1 MASDY
6 NEEIK
11 ESSFPV
17 DFHGEPEPIDMYGVW
32 VKSGPRDPSLPQT
45 DPDPLQE
52 TETLPQTGMQPETG
66 EIPAEPDFAAENTE
80 VSAEDSL
87 AALDLPQDWEDTLSS
102 GQETGESVSGTAQE
116 EFREEPEAEPV
127 PVFEEPAEED
137 NRAGAAEITDEDV
150 SSLFL
155 SGDPVPAEEDFSALI
170 SGTEEPENQTLED
183 FTFEDVDFDE
193 IAVEPPVP
201 GPEAAE
207 APAGE
212 PAGRN
217 VEFTAIS
224 AEDDEEI
231 GEFPAED
238 FAPPAGE
245 AAAQQEPESVPV
257 AADSGTGDGETE
269 ETGPSAFP
277 DAFESSVPEP
287 AARPAEDS
295 GGPGLDDFTQTEGSL
310 PDIRFEE
317 TDVPAFPES
326 AAAPAGKTAA
336 QQEPEAASVAA
347 DSGTGAGE
355 TEEIDLSAFLDA
367 FESSVPEP
375 AARPAEDSGDLD
387 LDDFINAV
395 NESGGHTEKEKEKIF
410 DDIEPLDLDLEFDEE
425 FIAETEKKEAA
436 GAVSAH
442 SEYFDS
448 EFGVEFFDETAGDA
462 PRPPENTA
470 GSADSDFD
478 DFDAMFASIQDEAQP
493 EATPAETPA
502 AAGKSAPAEAEI
514 EAQPFVQQET
524 HTEADTENTSEFDD
538 FLQSLEDTP
547 SAPVQQHTGSTAGS
561 APGFVL
567 NVTEEDED
575 ETGSVPVQDQEE
587 DDGENISV
595 SLRSSG
601 TGGEPPAGPSP
612 GISFSPPAAHS
623 TADDDELD
631 RILAE
636 VSFDTAD
643 TATPETAPNAESVET
658 AESEPEAVAE
668 ADTETEIAANS
679 DFADILPAESG
690 ETAETEPE
698 FEPEAVADSDFA
710 GILPAESAETAEAEP
725 ETEAEPE
732 IAADSDFDGILPA
745 ETGEA
750 AEAGKTAESEPE
762 LEPEAVAEPEIAAD
776 SDFAGILP
784 AESVETAESGEAAET
799 DTEPEIAVDSDFASI
814 LPTEAEETAESGEAA
829 ETEPELEPE
838 AVAEAEIAAD
848 SDFTDILPA
857 ESAETAESEPETDA
871 EPEIAADSDFD
882 GILPAESVET
892 AESEP
897 EAVAEADTEPEIA
910 ADSDF
915 ASILPAEAE
924 ETAETET
931 EPEIAADSDFASILP
946 AESEPEAEAEPLAK
960 QEAVADSDF
969 AGILPA
975 ESEPE
980 AEAEPLAKQEAVAD
994 SDFAG
999 ILPAESGETAEAE
1012 TETAPNAESVET
1024 AESDAEPEI
1033 AADSDFAGILPA
1045 ETGETAE
1052 TETEPEAVAE
1062 AEETAESEPEAEA
1075 EPLAE
1080 QEAVADS
1087 DFTGILPAET
1097 EETAESE
1104 PEAEAEPLAEQE
1116 AVADS
1121 DFADILPAE
1130 SAETA
1135 EAETETEPELEPEAV
1150 AEAEIAA
1157 DSDFAGILP
1166 AEAEETAES
1175 EPEAVAEAEAVQNGK
1190 EEKPVDFPAGQEYT
1204 DASAEEKDILFD
1216 DLSALEHD
1224 LRHGGAENTDKIHEE
1239 EMNEKSN
1246 EILLTIAAE
1255 LSSIKQELANL
1266 KFGMVPAG
1274 AAPSEQSAEDIPPSS
1289 VPDETA
1295 NAAAQ
1300 PAPEEPAEAEAETVK
1315 NTGEA
1320 QDFPD
1325 IEISHITNIDED
1337 DDTAYLSGA
1346 GEEADLDNVAIEDE
1360 PDLEI
1365 LDLDKEKLEEP
1376 ELSDFS
1382 VEIGDI
1388 GISGTEFTESAEETA
1403 DGLFAEPQTEAE
1415 TASVAGTE
1423 TGLPAAENDNGDIPV
1438 LSLVDETEAGTFEDL
1453 DFRPME
1459 DSMEDQPEAEP
1470 VMEIPDIQTP
1480 EIPEEIFAQQEEEPA
1495 AAISGIPDSAGQED
1509 EPEIPEELSAADPAA
1524 SGDGNAAAEIPET
1537 ETEGENPPVQPAAEI
1552 KPEAAVQNTEGE
1564 ISGGEAKDAEAKTET
1579 LPSDLKEEIKSVL
1592 SYMDQLLENLPEEKI
1607 EEFARSKHFEVY
1619 KKLFEDLGIS

>member
-66 EIPAEPDFAAENTE
+66 EIPAKPDFAAENTE

-87 AALDLPQDWEDTLSS
+87 AALDLPQDWEDTFSS

-127 PVFEEPAEED
+127 PVFDEPAEED

-224 AEDDEEI
+224 AEDGEEI

-245 AAAQQEPESVPV
+245 AAAQQEPESAPV

-336 QQEPEAASVAA
+336 QQEPESAPVAA

-612 GISFSPPAAHS
+612 GISFSAPAAHS

-668 ADTETEIAANS
+668 AEIAADSDFADILPAEAGETAESEPEPLAEPEIAADSDFTDILPAESAETAEIETEPEAEAEPEIAADSDFADILPAESEPELEPEIAVDSDFTGILPAETEETAESEPEAEAEAVADSDFADILPAESAETAEAEAETEPELEPETVADS

-690 ETAETEPE
+690 ETAE
-698 FEPEAVADSDFA
+698 S
-710 GILPAESAETAEAEP
+710 
-725 ETEAEPE
+725 
-732 IAADSDFDGILPA
+732 
-745 ETGEA
+745 
-750 AEAGKTAESEPE
+750 
-762 LEPEAVAEPEIAAD
+762 EPEAVAEPEIAAD

-784 AESVETAESGEAAET
+784 AES
-799 DTEPEIAVDSDFASI
+799 
-814 LPTEAEETAESGEAA
+814 
-829 ETEPELEPE
+829 
-838 AVAEAEIAAD
+838 
-848 SDFTDILPA
+848 
-857 ESAETAESEPETDA
+857 AETAEIET
-871 EPEIAADSDFD
+871 
-882 GILPAESVET
+882 
-892 AESEP
+892 
-897 EAVAEADTEPEIA
+897 
-910 ADSDF
+910 
-915 ASILPAEAE
+915 
-924 ETAETET
+924 
-931 EPEIAADSDFASILP
+931 
-946 AESEPEAEAEPLAK
+946 EPEAEAEPEIA
-960 QEAVADSDF
+960 
-969 AGILPA
+969 
-975 ESEPE
+975 
-980 AEAEPLAKQEAVAD
+980 AD

-999 ILPAESGETAEAE
+999 ILPAESGETAEEAE
-1012 TETAPNAESVET
+1012 PETAPNAESVET
-1024 AESDAEPEI
+1024 AETETEPEAVAEAGETAEAETEPEI
-1033 AADSDFAGILPA
+1033 AADSDFAGILP
-1045 ETGETAE
+1045 
-1052 TETEPEAVAE
+1052 
-1062 AEETAESEPEAEA
+1062 
-1075 EPLAE
+1075 
-1080 QEAVADS
+1080 
-1087 DFTGILPAET
+1087 
-1097 EETAESE
+1097 AESE

-1130 SAETA
+1130 SADSDFADILPAESAETA
-1135 EAETETEPELEPEAV
+1135 EAETETETEPELEPEA
-1150 AEAEIAA
+1150 
-1157 DSDFAGILP
+1157 G
-1166 AEAEETAES
+1166 
-1175 EPEAVAEAEAVQNGK
+1175 AEAEAVQNGK

-1274 AAPSEQSAEDIPPSS
+1274 AALSEQSAEDIPPSS
-1289 VPDETA
+1289 VPDKTA

-1388 GISGTEFTESAEETA
+1388 GISGTEFTESAEEPA
-1403 DGLFAEPQTEAE
+1403 DGQFFAEPQTEAE

-1423 TGLPAAENDNGDIPV
+1423 TGLPAAENDSGDIPE

-1495 AAISGIPDSAGQED
+1495 AAISGIPDSAEQED

>member
-87 AALDLPQDWEDTLSS
+87 AVLDLPQDWEDTFSS

-127 PVFEEPAEED
+127 PVFDEPAEED

-224 AEDDEEI
+224 AEDGEEI

-245 AAAQQEPESVPV
+245 AAAQQEPESAPV

-269 ETGPSAFP
+269 ETGPSAFL

-326 AAAPAGKTAA
+326 AAAPAGETAA

-448 EFGVEFFDETAGDA
+448 EFGVEFFDETAEDS

-595 SLRSSG
+595 SLRSIG

-612 GISFSPPAAHS
+612 GISFSAPAAHS

-658 AESEPEAVAE
+658 AESDAEP
-668 ADTETEIAANS
+668 EIAADSDFASILPAEAGETAESEPEPLAEPEIAADS
-679 DFADILPAESG
+679 DFADILPAETV
-690 ETAETEPE
+690 ETAETET
-698 FEPEAVADSDFA
+698 EPELEPETVADSDFA
-710 GILPAESAETAEAEP
+710 DILPAETGETAESEP

-732 IAADSDFDGILPA
+732 IAADSDFADILPAESAETAETETEPELELEAGVDSDFTDILPA

-762 LEPEAVAEPEIAAD
+762 LEPE
-776 SDFAGILP
+776 
-784 AESVETAESGEAAET
+784 
-799 DTEPEIAVDSDFASI
+799 IAV
-814 LPTEAEETAESGEAA
+814 
-829 ETEPELEPE
+829 
-838 AVAEAEIAAD
+838 
-848 SDFTDILPA
+848 
-857 ESAETAESEPETDA
+857 
-871 EPEIAADSDFD
+871 
-882 GILPAESVET
+882 
-892 AESEP
+892 
-897 EAVAEADTEPEIA
+897 
-910 ADSDF
+910 
-915 ASILPAEAE
+915 
-924 ETAETET
+924 
-931 EPEIAADSDFASILP
+931 
-946 AESEPEAEAEPLAK
+946 
-960 QEAVADSDF
+960 
-969 AGILPA
+969 
-975 ESEPE
+975 
-980 AEAEPLAKQEAVAD
+980 
-994 SDFAG
+994 
-999 ILPAESGETAEAE
+999 
-1012 TETAPNAESVET
+1012 
-1024 AESDAEPEI
+1024 
-1033 AADSDFAGILPA
+1033 
-1045 ETGETAE
+1045 
-1052 TETEPEAVAE
+1052 
-1062 AEETAESEPEAEA
+1062 
-1075 EPLAE
+1075 
-1080 QEAVADS
+1080 DS

-1104 PEAEAEPLAEQE
+1104 PE
-1116 AVADS
+1116 
-1121 DFADILPAE
+1121 F
-1130 SAETA
+1130 
-1135 EAETETEPELEPEAV
+1135 EPEAV
-1150 AEAEIAA
+1150 A

-1166 AEAEETAES
+1166 AETGETAEIETEPELEPEAGAEAGETAES
-1175 EPEAVAEAEAVQNGK
+1175 EPEAGADSDFDGILPAESEPEAVAEAEAEPEAVAEAEAVQNGK

-1289 VPDETA
+1289 VPDETSS
-1295 NAAAQ
+1295 AAAQ

-1403 DGLFAEPQTEAE
+1403 NGLFAEPQTEAE

-1423 TGLPAAENDNGDIPV
+1423 TGLPAAENDNGDIPE

-1509 EPEIPEELSAADPAA
+1509 EPEIPEELSAAYPAA

>member
-116 EFREEPEAEPV
+116 EFREEPETEPV

-137 NRAGAAEITDEDV
+137 NRTGAAEITDEDV

-217 VEFTAIS
+217 VEFTAIF
-224 AEDDEEI
+224 AEDGEEI

-245 AAAQQEPESVPV
+245 AAAQQEPEAASV

-336 QQEPEAASVAA
+336 QQEPEVASVAA

-493 EATPAETPA
+493 EATPAEPPA

-561 APGFVL
+561 ASGFVL

-612 GISFSPPAAHS
+612 GISFSAPAAHS

-643 TATPETAPNAESVET
+643 TATPETAPNAE
-658 AESEPEAVAE
+658 A
-668 ADTETEIAANS
+668 
-679 DFADILPAESG
+679 G
-690 ETAETEPE
+690 E
-698 FEPEAVADSDFA
+698 
-710 GILPAESAETAEAEP
+710 
-725 ETEAEPE
+725 
-732 IAADSDFDGILPA
+732 
-745 ETGEA
+745 
-750 AEAGKTAESEPE
+750 TAESEPE
-762 LEPEAVAEPEIAAD
+762 LEP
-776 SDFAGILP
+776 
-784 AESVETAESGEAAET
+784 
-799 DTEPEIAVDSDFASI
+799 
-814 LPTEAEETAESGEAA
+814 
-829 ETEPELEPE
+829 
-838 AVAEAEIAAD
+838 EIAAD

-857 ESAETAESEPETDA
+857 ETAPNAESGET
-871 EPEIAADSDFD
+871 
-882 GILPAESVET
+882 
-892 AESEP
+892 
-897 EAVAEADTEPEIA
+897 
-910 ADSDF
+910 
-915 ASILPAEAE
+915 AEAE
-924 ETAETET
+924 ETAEEA
-931 EPEIAADSDFASILP
+931 EPEIAVDSDFAGILP
-946 AESEPEAEAEPLAK
+946 AETEETAEAETGLELEPEIA
-960 QEAVADSDF
+960 ADSDF

-980 AEAEPLAKQEAVAD
+980 AEAEPLAEPEIAVD

-999 ILPAESGETAEAE
+999 ILPAETGETAESEPEAE
-1012 TETAPNAESVET
+1012 AEPL
-1024 AESDAEPEI
+1024 AEPEI

-1045 ETGETAE
+1045 ETG
-1052 TETEPEAVAE
+1052 
-1062 AEETAESEPEAEA
+1062 
-1075 EPLAE
+1075 
-1080 QEAVADS
+1080 
-1087 DFTGILPAET
+1087 
-1097 EETAESE
+1097 ETAESE

-1150 AEAEIAA
+1150 ADSDFDGILPAEAGETAESAETAESETEPEIAA
-1157 DSDFAGILP
+1157 DSDFDGILPAESEPEAEAEPLAEPEAVADSDFTGILPAESAETAEEAEPELEPEIAVDSDFDGILP
-1166 AEAEETAES
+1166 AEAGETAETETEPELEPEAVADS
-1175 EPEAVAEAEAVQNGK
+1175 DFADILPVESEPEAEAEPLAEPEAVAEAEAIQNGK

-1320 QDFPD
+1320 QDFRD

-1423 TGLPAAENDNGDIPV
+1423 TGLPAAENDNGDIPE

-1495 AAISGIPDSAGQED
+1495 AAISGIPDSAEQED

>member
-87 AALDLPQDWEDTLSS
+87 AALDLPQDWEDTFSS

-127 PVFEEPAEED
+127 PVFDEPAEED

-217 VEFTAIS
+217 VEFTAIF
-224 AEDDEEI
+224 AEDGEEI

-245 AAAQQEPESVPV
+245 TAAQQEPEAASV
-257 AADSGTGDGETE
+257 AADSGTGAGETE

-561 APGFVL
+561 ASGFVL

-612 GISFSPPAAHS
+612 GISFSAPAAHS

-643 TATPETAPNAESVET
+643 TATPETAPNAEAGET

-668 ADTETEIAANS
+668 SEIA
-679 DFADILPAESG
+679 
-690 ETAETEPE
+690 
-698 FEPEAVADSDFA
+698 
-710 GILPAESAETAEAEP
+710 
-725 ETEAEPE
+725 
-732 IAADSDFDGILPA
+732 
-745 ETGEA
+745 
-750 AEAGKTAESEPE
+750 
-762 LEPEAVAEPEIAAD
+762 
-776 SDFAGILP
+776 
-784 AESVETAESGEAAET
+784 
-799 DTEPEIAVDSDFASI
+799 
-814 LPTEAEETAESGEAA
+814 
-829 ETEPELEPE
+829 
-838 AVAEAEIAAD
+838 
-848 SDFTDILPA
+848 
-857 ESAETAESEPETDA
+857 
-871 EPEIAADSDFD
+871 
-882 GILPAESVET
+882 
-892 AESEP
+892 
-897 EAVAEADTEPEIA
+897 
-910 ADSDF
+910 
-915 ASILPAEAE
+915 
-924 ETAETET
+924 
-931 EPEIAADSDFASILP
+931 
-946 AESEPEAEAEPLAK
+946 
-960 QEAVADSDF
+960 
-969 AGILPA
+969 
-975 ESEPE
+975 
-980 AEAEPLAKQEAVAD
+980 AD

-999 ILPAESGETAEAE
+999 ILPAESGETAESEPELEPEAVADSDF
-1012 TETAPNAESVET
+1012 TGILPAESAET
-1024 AESDAEPEI
+1024 AEIETEPEAEAEPLAEPEI
-1033 AADSDFAGILPA
+1033 AVDSDFADILPAESVEDAEEAEPELEPEAVAETETEPEIAVDSDFAGILPA
-1045 ETGETAE
+1045 ETG
-1052 TETEPEAVAE
+1052 
-1062 AEETAESEPEAEA
+1062 ETAESEPEAEA

-1080 QEAVADS
+1080 QEAVADN

-1097 EETAESE
+1097 GETAETAPNAEAGETAEEAEPETAPNAEAGETAESE
-1104 PEAEAEPLAEQE
+1104 PEAEAEPE

-1130 SAETA
+1130 SAEAA
-1135 EAETETEPELEPEAV
+1135 ESGEAAETDTEPELEPEAV
-1150 AEAEIAA
+1150 AEAEAI
-1157 DSDFAGILP
+1157 
-1166 AEAEETAES
+1166 
-1175 EPEAVAEAEAVQNGK
+1175 QNGK

-1274 AAPSEQSAEDIPPSS
+1274 AALSQQSAEDIPPAS

-1320 QDFPD
+1320 QDFRD
-1325 IEISHITNIDED
+1325 IEITHITNIDED

-1403 DGLFAEPQTEAE
+1403 DGQFFAEPQTEAE

-1423 TGLPAAENDNGDIPV
+1423 TGLPAAENDNGDIPE

-1495 AAISGIPDSAGQED
+1495 AAISGIPDSAEQED

>member
-87 AALDLPQDWEDTLSS
+87 AALDLPQDWEDTFSS

-127 PVFEEPAEED
+127 PVFDEPAEED

-224 AEDDEEI
+224 AEDGEEI

-245 AAAQQEPESVPV
+245 A
-257 AADSGTGDGETE
+257 
-269 ETGPSAFP
+269 
-277 DAFESSVPEP
+277 
-287 AARPAEDS
+287 
-295 GGPGLDDFTQTEGSL
+295 
-310 PDIRFEE
+310 
-317 TDVPAFPES
+317 
-326 AAAPAGKTAA
+326 AA

-547 SAPVQQHTGSTAGS
+547 SAPVHQHTGSTAGS

-612 GISFSPPAAHS
+612 GISFSAPAVHS

-643 TATPETAPNAESVET
+643 TATPETAPNAETGET

-668 ADTETEIAANS
+668 AEIAADS
-679 DFADILPAESG
+679 DFADILPAEAG
-690 ETAETEPE
+690 ETAESEPEPLAEPEIAADSDFTGILPAESAETAEAETETEPE
-698 FEPEAVADSDFA
+698 LEPEIAVDSDFADILPAEAEETAEEAEPLAEPEAVADSDFA
-710 GILPAESAETAEAEP
+710 GILPAEAGETAEAE
-725 ETEAEPE
+725 TEPE
-732 IAADSDFDGILPA
+732 LKPEAVADSDF
-745 ETGEA
+745 T
-750 AEAGKTAESEPE
+750 
-762 LEPEAVAEPEIAAD
+762 
-776 SDFAGILP
+776 GILP
-784 AESVETAESGEAAET
+784 AESVETAESEPLA
-799 DTEPEIAVDSDFASI
+799 EPEIAVDSDFAGI
-814 LPTEAEETAESGEAA
+814 LPAEAGETAET
-829 ETEPELEPE
+829 ETEPELELE
-838 AVAEAEIAAD
+838 AGAD
-848 SDFTDILPA
+848 SDF
-857 ESAETAESEPETDA
+857 
-871 EPEIAADSDFD
+871 AD
-882 GILPAESVET
+882 ILPAESVET

-897 EAVAEADTEPEIA
+897 EAGAEA
-910 ADSDF
+910 
-915 ASILPAEAE
+915 
-924 ETAETET
+924 
-931 EPEIAADSDFASILP
+931 
-946 AESEPEAEAEPLAK
+946 
-960 QEAVADSDF
+960 
-969 AGILPA
+969 G
-975 ESEPE
+975 
-980 AEAEPLAKQEAVAD
+980 
-994 SDFAG
+994 
-999 ILPAESGETAEAE
+999 
-1012 TETAPNAESVET
+1012 
-1024 AESDAEPEI
+1024 
-1033 AADSDFAGILPA
+1033 
-1045 ETGETAE
+1045 
-1052 TETEPEAVAE
+1052 
-1062 AEETAESEPEAEA
+1062 ETAESEPEAEA

-1087 DFTGILPAET
+1087 DFTGILPADSGEA
-1097 EETAESE
+1097 AESD
-1104 PEAEAEPLAEQE
+1104 A
-1116 AVADS
+1116 
-1121 DFADILPAE
+1121 
-1130 SAETA
+1130 
-1135 EAETETEPELEPEAV
+1135 EPELEPEAV
-1150 AEAEIAA
+1150 ADSDFTGILPAESGETAEEAEPETAPNA
-1157 DSDFAGILP
+1157 ESVETAESEPEAVAEAETAEDSDFAGILP
-1166 AEAEETAES
+1166 AETGETAESEPEAVAEAEETAETGETAES
-1175 EPEAVAEAEAVQNGK
+1175 EPEAVAEAEAIQNGK

-1274 AAPSEQSAEDIPPSS
+1274 AALSEQPAEDIPPSS
-1289 VPDETA
+1289 VPDKTA

-1388 GISGTEFTESAEETA
+1388 GISGTEFTESAEEPA
-1403 DGLFAEPQTEAE
+1403 DGQFFAEPQTEAE

-1423 TGLPAAENDNGDIPV
+1423 TGLPAAENDNGDIPE

-1495 AAISGIPDSAGQED
+1495 AAISGIPDSAEQED

>member
-66 EIPAEPDFAAENTE
+66 E
-80 VSAEDSL
+80 
-87 AALDLPQDWEDTLSS
+87 
-102 GQETGESVSGTAQE
+102 SVSGTAQE
-116 EFREEPEAEPV
+116 EFREEPETEPV

-137 NRAGAAEITDEDV
+137 NRTGAAEITDEDV

-217 VEFTAIS
+217 VEFTAIF
-224 AEDDEEI
+224 AEDGEEI

-245 AAAQQEPESVPV
+245 AAAQQEPEAASV

-561 APGFVL
+561 ASGFVL

-612 GISFSPPAAHS
+612 GISFSAPTAHS

-643 TATPETAPNAESVET
+643 TADTADTTTPETAPNAESVET
-658 AESEPEAVAE
+658 AESEPEP
-668 ADTETEIAANS
+668 
-679 DFADILPAESG
+679 L
-690 ETAETEPE
+690 
-698 FEPEAVADSDFA
+698 
-710 GILPAESAETAEAEP
+710 
-725 ETEAEPE
+725 AEPE
-732 IAADSDFDGILPA
+732 IAADSDFTDILPA

-762 LEPEAVAEPEIAAD
+762 L
-776 SDFAGILP
+776 
-784 AESVETAESGEAAET
+784 
-799 DTEPEIAVDSDFASI
+799 
-814 LPTEAEETAESGEAA
+814 
-829 ETEPELEPE
+829 
-838 AVAEAEIAAD
+838 
-848 SDFTDILPA
+848 
-857 ESAETAESEPETDA
+857 

-897 EAVAEADTEPEIA
+897 EAVAE
-910 ADSDF
+910 
-915 ASILPAEAE
+915 
-924 ETAETET
+924 
-931 EPEIAADSDFASILP
+931 
-946 AESEPEAEAEPLAK
+946 
-960 QEAVADSDF
+960 
-969 AGILPA
+969 
-975 ESEPE
+975 
-980 AEAEPLAKQEAVAD
+980 
-994 SDFAG
+994 
-999 ILPAESGETAEAE
+999 
-1012 TETAPNAESVET
+1012 
-1024 AESDAEPEI
+1024 PEI

-1045 ETGETAE
+1045 ESAETAE
-1052 TETEPEAVAE
+1052 SEPEIAVDSDFADILPAE
-1062 AEETAESEPEAEA
+1062 AEETAE
-1075 EPLAE
+1075 
-1080 QEAVADS
+1080 
-1087 DFTGILPAET
+1087 
-1097 EETAESE
+1097 
-1104 PEAEAEPLAEQE
+1104 EAEPLAEQE

-1121 DFADILPAE
+1121 DFAGILPAE
-1130 SAETA
+1130 AGETA

-1150 AEAEIAA
+1150 AEAETAA

-1166 AEAEETAES
+1166 AETGETAES

-1274 AAPSEQSAEDIPPSS
+1274 AALSEQSAEDIPPSS
-1289 VPDETA
+1289 VPDKTA

-1346 GEEADLDNVAIEDE
+1346 GEETDLDNVAIEDE

-1403 DGLFAEPQTEAE
+1403 DGQFFAEPQTEAE

-1423 TGLPAAENDNGDIPV
+1423 TGLPAAENDNGDIPE

-1495 AAISGIPDSAGQED
+1495 AAISGIPDSAEQED

>member
-87 AALDLPQDWEDTLSS
+87 AALDLPQDWEDTFSS

-127 PVFEEPAEED
+127 PVFDEPAEED

-224 AEDDEEI
+224 AEDGEEI

-245 AAAQQEPESVPV
+245 AAAQQEPEAASV

-493 EATPAETPA
+493 EATPAEPPA

-561 APGFVL
+561 ASGFVL

-612 GISFSPPAAHS
+612 GISFSAPAAHS

-643 TATPETAPNAESVET
+643 TATPETAPNAE
-658 AESEPEAVAE
+658 A
-668 ADTETEIAANS
+668 
-679 DFADILPAESG
+679 G
-690 ETAETEPE
+690 E
-698 FEPEAVADSDFA
+698 
-710 GILPAESAETAEAEP
+710 
-725 ETEAEPE
+725 
-732 IAADSDFDGILPA
+732 
-745 ETGEA
+745 
-750 AEAGKTAESEPE
+750 TAESEPE
-762 LEPEAVAEPEIAAD
+762 LEP
-776 SDFAGILP
+776 
-784 AESVETAESGEAAET
+784 
-799 DTEPEIAVDSDFASI
+799 
-814 LPTEAEETAESGEAA
+814 
-829 ETEPELEPE
+829 
-838 AVAEAEIAAD
+838 EIAAD

-857 ESAETAESEPETDA
+857 ETAPNAESGET
-871 EPEIAADSDFD
+871 
-882 GILPAESVET
+882 
-892 AESEP
+892 
-897 EAVAEADTEPEIA
+897 
-910 ADSDF
+910 
-915 ASILPAEAE
+915 AEAE
-924 ETAETET
+924 ETAEEA
-931 EPEIAADSDFASILP
+931 EPEIAVDSDFAGILP
-946 AESEPEAEAEPLAK
+946 AETEETAEAESEPELEPEIA
-960 QEAVADSDF
+960 ADSDF

-980 AEAEPLAKQEAVAD
+980 AEAEPLA
-994 SDFAG
+994 
-999 ILPAESGETAEAE
+999 
-1012 TETAPNAESVET
+1012 
-1024 AESDAEPEI
+1024 EPEI

-1045 ETGETAE
+1045 ETG
-1052 TETEPEAVAE
+1052 
-1062 AEETAESEPEAEA
+1062 
-1075 EPLAE
+1075 
-1080 QEAVADS
+1080 
-1087 DFTGILPAET
+1087 
-1097 EETAESE
+1097 ETAESE

-1150 AEAEIAA
+1150 ADSDFDGILPAESEPEAEAEPLAEPEAVA
-1157 DSDFAGILP
+1157 DSDFTGILPAESAETAEEAEPELEPEIAVDSDFDGILP
-1166 AEAEETAES
+1166 AEAGETAETETEPELEPEAVADS
-1175 EPEAVAEAEAVQNGK
+1175 DFADILPVESEPEAEAEPLAEPEAVAEAEAIQNGK

-1274 AAPSEQSAEDIPPSS
+1274 AALSEQSAEDIPPSS
-1289 VPDETA
+1289 VPDKTA

-1388 GISGTEFTESAEETA
+1388 GISGTEFTESAEEPA
-1403 DGLFAEPQTEAE
+1403 DGQFFAEPQTEAE

-1423 TGLPAAENDNGDIPV
+1423 TGLPAAENDNGDIPE

-1495 AAISGIPDSAGQED
+1495 AAISGIPDSAEQED

>member
-87 AALDLPQDWEDTLSS
+87 AALDLPQDWEDTFSS

-127 PVFEEPAEED
+127 PVFDEPTEED

-224 AEDDEEI
+224 AEDGEEI

-245 AAAQQEPESVPV
+245 TAAQQEPEAASV

-347 DSGTGAGE
+347 DSGTGDGE

-493 EATPAETPA
+493 EATPAEPPA

-643 TATPETAPNAESVET
+643 TATPETAPNAEAGET
-658 AESEPEAVAE
+658 AES
-668 ADTETEIAANS
+668 
-679 DFADILPAESG
+679 
-690 ETAETEPE
+690 
-698 FEPEAVADSDFA
+698 
-710 GILPAESAETAEAEP
+710 
-725 ETEAEPE
+725 
-732 IAADSDFDGILPA
+732 
-745 ETGEA
+745 
-750 AEAGKTAESEPE
+750 
-762 LEPEAVAEPEIAAD
+762 
-776 SDFAGILP
+776 
-784 AESVETAESGEAAET
+784 
-799 DTEPEIAVDSDFASI
+799 
-814 LPTEAEETAESGEAA
+814 
-829 ETEPELEPE
+829 EPE

-848 SDFTDILPA
+848 SDFADILPA
-857 ESAETAESEPETDA
+857 EAGETAESEPEPLA
-871 EPEIAADSDFD
+871 EPEIAADSDF
-882 GILPAESVET
+882 T
-892 AESEP
+892 
-897 EAVAEADTEPEIA
+897 
-910 ADSDF
+910 
-915 ASILPAEAE
+915 
-924 ETAETET
+924 
-931 EPEIAADSDFASILP
+931 
-946 AESEPEAEAEPLAK
+946 
-960 QEAVADSDF
+960 
-969 AGILPA
+969 
-975 ESEPE
+975 
-980 AEAEPLAKQEAVAD
+980 
-994 SDFAG
+994 
-999 ILPAESGETAEAE
+999 
-1012 TETAPNAESVET
+1012 
-1024 AESDAEPEI
+1024 
-1033 AADSDFAGILPA
+1033 
-1045 ETGETAE
+1045 
-1052 TETEPEAVAE
+1052 
-1062 AEETAESEPEAEA
+1062 
-1075 EPLAE
+1075 
-1080 QEAVADS
+1080 
-1087 DFTGILPAET
+1087 
-1097 EETAESE
+1097 
-1104 PEAEAEPLAEQE
+1104 
-1116 AVADS
+1116 
-1121 DFADILPAE
+1121 DILPAE

-1135 EAETETEPELEPEAV
+1135 EAETETEPELEPELEPEIAVDSDFASILPAEAEETAESELEAEAEPLAEPEIAADSDFTGILPAETGEAAKAGKTAESEPELEPEIAVDSDFASILPAEAEETAEFEPEAEAEPLAEQEAV
-1150 AEAEIAA
+1150 ADSDFAGILPAESAETAESEPETEAEPEIAA

-1166 AEAEETAES
+1166 AESGEAAETETEPEF
-1175 EPEAVAEAEAVQNGK
+1175 EPEAVAEAEAIQNGK

-1388 GISGTEFTESAEETA
+1388 GISGTEFTESAEEPA
-1403 DGLFAEPQTEAE
+1403 DGQFFVEPQTEAE

-1423 TGLPAAENDNGDIPV
+1423 TGLPAAENDNGDIPE

-1495 AAISGIPDSAGQED
+1495 AAISGIPDSAEQED

>member
-217 VEFTAIS
+217 VEFTAIF
-224 AEDDEEI
+224 AEDGEEI

-245 AAAQQEPESVPV
+245 AASV

-336 QQEPEAASVAA
+336 QQEPESAPVAA

-502 AAGKSAPAEAEI
+502 AAGKSVPAEAEI

-561 APGFVL
+561 ASGFVL

-612 GISFSPPAAHS
+612 GISFSAPAAHS

-643 TATPETAPNAESVET
+643 TATPETAPNAENAETGET

-668 ADTETEIAANS
+668 A
-679 DFADILPAESG
+679 G
-690 ETAETEPE
+690 
-698 FEPEAVADSDFA
+698 
-710 GILPAESAETAEAEP
+710 
-725 ETEAEPE
+725 
-732 IAADSDFDGILPA
+732 
-745 ETGEA
+745 
-750 AEAGKTAESEPE
+750 
-762 LEPEAVAEPEIAAD
+762 
-776 SDFAGILP
+776 
-784 AESVETAESGEAAET
+784 
-799 DTEPEIAVDSDFASI
+799 
-814 LPTEAEETAESGEAA
+814 
-829 ETEPELEPE
+829 
-838 AVAEAEIAAD
+838 
-848 SDFTDILPA
+848 
-857 ESAETAESEPETDA
+857 ETAESEPEPLA
-871 EPEIAADSDFD
+871 EPEIA
-882 GILPAESVET
+882 
-892 AESEP
+892 
-897 EAVAEADTEPEIA
+897 
-910 ADSDF
+910 
-915 ASILPAEAE
+915 
-924 ETAETET
+924 
-931 EPEIAADSDFASILP
+931 
-946 AESEPEAEAEPLAK
+946 
-960 QEAVADSDF
+960 ADSDF

-980 AEAEPLAKQEAVAD
+980 AEAEPLAEPEIAVD

-999 ILPAESGETAEAE
+999 ILPAEAE
-1012 TETAPNAESVET
+1012 
-1024 AESDAEPEI
+1024 
-1033 AADSDFAGILPA
+1033 
-1045 ETGETAE
+1045 ETAE
-1052 TETEPEAVAE
+1052 TETEPEIAV
-1062 AEETAESEPEAEA
+1062 
-1075 EPLAE
+1075 
-1080 QEAVADS
+1080 DS
-1087 DFTGILPAET
+1087 DFADILPAEA

-1130 SAETA
+1130 SGETA
-1135 EAETETEPELEPEAV
+1135 ESEPEAV
-1150 AEAEIAA
+1150 AEPEIAADSDFAGILPAESAETAESEPETEAEPEIAA

-1166 AEAEETAES
+1166 AEAGETAETETEPELEPEAVADSDFADILPVESVETAESAETAETEPEIAADSDFDGILPAEAEETAETDTEPEAVADSDFTGILPAESAETAEEAEPELEPETVAEAETAADSDFAGILPAETGETAES
-1175 EPEAVAEAEAVQNGK
+1175 EPEAVAEAEAIQNGK

-1274 AAPSEQSAEDIPPSS
+1274 AALSEQSAEDIPPSS
-1289 VPDETA
+1289 VPDKTA

-1346 GEEADLDNVAIEDE
+1346 GEETDLDNVAIEDE

-1388 GISGTEFTESAEETA
+1388 GISGTEFTESAEEPA
-1403 DGLFAEPQTEAE
+1403 DGQFFAEPQTEAE

-1423 TGLPAAENDNGDIPV
+1423 TGLPAAENDNGDIPE

>member
-66 EIPAEPDFAAENTE
+66 EIPAEPDFTAENTE

-87 AALDLPQDWEDTLSS
+87 AALDLPQDWEDTFSS

-127 PVFEEPAEED
+127 PVFDEPAEED

-224 AEDDEEI
+224 AEDGEEI

-245 AAAQQEPESVPV
+245 AAAQQEPEAASV

-336 QQEPEAASVAA
+336 QQEPESAPVAA

-502 AAGKSAPAEAEI
+502 APGKSAPAEAEI

-612 GISFSPPAAHS
+612 GISFSAPAAHS

-643 TATPETAPNAESVET
+643 TATPETAPNAEAGET
-658 AESEPEAVAE
+658 AESETEPELEPEAVA
-668 ADTETEIAANS
+668 DS
-679 DFADILPAESG
+679 DFADILTSEAE
-690 ETAETEPE
+690 ETAEIETEPE
-698 FEPEAVADSDFA
+698 LEPEAVADSDFAGVLTSEAEETAEEAEPLAEPEIAADSDFDGILPAEAEETAEEAEPLAEPEAVADSDFA
-710 GILPAESAETAEAEP
+710 GILPAESEP
-725 ETEAEPE
+725 ETE
-732 IAADSDFDGILPA
+732 
-745 ETGEA
+745 
-750 AEAGKTAESEPE
+750 
-762 LEPEAVAEPEIAAD
+762 AEPEIAAD

-784 AESVETAESGEAAET
+784 AESAETAEIETEPEAEAEPLA
-799 DTEPEIAVDSDFASI
+799 EPEIAADSDFAGI
-814 LPTEAEETAESGEAA
+814 LPAEAGETAEA
-829 ETEPELEPE
+829 ETEPELKPE
-838 AVAEAEIAAD
+838 AVAEPEIAAD

-857 ESAETAESEPETDA
+857 ESAETAEAETETEPEL
-871 EPEIAADSDFD
+871 EPEIA
-882 GILPAESVET
+882 V
-892 AESEP
+892 
-897 EAVAEADTEPEIA
+897 
-910 ADSDF
+910 DSDF
-915 ASILPAEAE
+915 ASILPAEAG
-924 ETAETET
+924 ETAE
-931 EPEIAADSDFASILP
+931 
-946 AESEPEAEAEPLAK
+946 SELEAEAEPLAE

-969 AGILPA
+969 ADILPA

-980 AEAEPLAKQEAVAD
+980 L
-994 SDFAG
+994 
-999 ILPAESGETAEAE
+999 
-1012 TETAPNAESVET
+1012 
-1024 AESDAEPEI
+1024 EPEI
-1033 AADSDFAGILPA
+1033 AVDSDFTGILPA
-1045 ETGETAE
+1045 ET
-1052 TETEPEAVAE
+1052 
-1062 AEETAESEPEAEA
+1062 EETAESEPEAEA

-1087 DFTGILPAET
+1087 DFDGILPAESEPEAEAEPLAEPEAVADSDFTGILPAESAETAEEAEPELEPEIAVDSDFDGILPAEAGETAET
-1097 EETAESE
+1097 ETEPELEPEAVADSDFADILPVESVETAESAETAETETEPEIAADSDFDGILPAESE
-1104 PEAEAEPLAEQE
+1104 PEAGAEAEPLAEQE

-1150 AEAEIAA
+1150 AEAEAI
-1157 DSDFAGILP
+1157 
-1166 AEAEETAES
+1166 
-1175 EPEAVAEAEAVQNGK
+1175 QNGK

-1320 QDFPD
+1320 QDFRD

-1388 GISGTEFTESAEETA
+1388 GISGTEFTESAEEPA
-1403 DGLFAEPQTEAE
+1403 DGQFFAEPQTEAE

-1423 TGLPAAENDNGDIPV
+1423 TGLPAAENDNGDIPE

-1495 AAISGIPDSAGQED
+1495 AAISGIPDSAEQED